1 MLNIRQTSKI
11 FLFYAISEG
20 KIRNLGPV
28 SKIGTFLGSFL
39 DFGTNREIWDLIGST
54 EYILQPVIWPF
65 QEKMFLP
72 DSLWNCDE
80 I

>member
-54 EYILQPVIWPF
+54 ECRQLSTSAPENKHRYFV
-65 QEKMFLP
+65 
-72 DSLWNCDE
+72 DAY
-80 I
+80 